1 LRRPHRG
8 HAEDGRRGRAR
19 LRRTAT
25 PAAFLIRQATV
36 WAVFLLVA
44 ACSSSG
50 GAGGSGIAVTIT
62 PESAGRTI
70 ELRKDQELRVRLP
83 INSANGYRWL
93 LAAAPSDVL
102 KLEGLPAF
110 EHDPARPGVGGTPGV
125 EIWRFTTAHKGQQIL
140 LFDYRRPWDTEAPPL
155 RQLSFTVT
163 VR

>member
-1 LRRPHRG
+1 M
-8 HAEDGRRGRAR
+8 
-19 LRRTAT
+19 
-25 PAAFLIRQATV
+25 
-36 WAVFLLVA
+36 
-44 ACSSSG
+44 
-50 GAGGSGIAVTIT
+50 TIT
-62 PESAGRTI
+62 PESAGQTI

-83 INSANGYRWL
+83 INTGNGYRWL